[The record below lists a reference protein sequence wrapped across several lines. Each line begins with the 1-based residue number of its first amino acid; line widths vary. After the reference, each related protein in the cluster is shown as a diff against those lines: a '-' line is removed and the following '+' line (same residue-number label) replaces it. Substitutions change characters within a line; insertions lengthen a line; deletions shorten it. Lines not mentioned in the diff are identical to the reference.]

1 MRARQVYAAVV
12 VFVTMVVLAIGNW
25 AYTNYVDRQAE
36 RRNVDRAREI
46 CGLIVVLDDAYA
58 VTPPATP
65 VGQHLA
71 AEIHRYRVA
80 LGC

>member
-12 VFVTMVVLAIGNW
+12 VFATLVILAVGNW
-25 AYTNYVDRQAE
+25 AYIQHVDHQAE
-36 RRNVDRAREI
+36 QRNVQRAREI
-46 CGLIVVLDDAYA
+46 CGLIVVLDDAYRA
-58 VTPPATP
+58 TPPTTP

-71 AEIHRYRVA
+71 DEIHRYRVA